1 MDNPNEN
8 EVMHVMVPVK
18 RVVDHNVRVRI
29 KADGSA
35 VDTAGLKMSLN
46 PFDEVALEQA
56 VRLREAGLASKVTA
70 VACGAAQSQDVLRT
84 ALAMGADAAV
94 LIDPGSMASDGVAW
108 VQALGTLARDEGV
121 DLLLCGQQT
130 IDDDL
135 GALAPM
141 LAAALDWPQAICV
154 NRLALDAGELQVEL
168 DGDAG
173 VERWRLS
180 LPAVLGVDLRLCDPR
195 AISLPNMMK
204 ARKAGIRPLALAD
217 FSVAGDAGHTLLA
230 CAAPPRRAP
239 GLKLADLPALLAHLR
254 DLPALSTT
262 A

>member
-1 MDNPNEN
+1 
-8 EVMHVMVPVK
+8 MHVMVPVK
-18 RVVDHNVRVRI
+18 RVVDYNVRVRI
-29 KADGSA
+29 KADGSG
-35 VDTAGLKMSLN
+35 VETTGLKMSMN

-56 VRLREAGLASKVTA
+56 VRLREAGLASKVTV
-70 VACGAAQSQDVLRT
+70 VACGAAQSQDVLRS
-84 ALAMGADAAV
+84 ALAMGADEAV
-94 LIDPGSMASDGVAW
+94 LIAADAMANDGVAW
-108 VQALGTLARDEGV
+108 VQALCTLVKDEGV
-121 DLLLCGQQT
+121 GLLICGQQT

-195 AISLPNMMK
+195 SISLPNMMK
-204 ARKAGIRPLALAD
+204 AKKASIRQLALTD
-217 FSVAGDAGHTLLA
+217 FSSTGEAGYTLLA
-230 CAAPPRRAP
+230 CEAPPQRKP
-239 GLKLADLPALLAHLR
+239 GLKLDSLPALIAHLR
-254 DLPALSTT
+254 ALPALTP
-262 A
+262 AA